1 MAERVLERVGSV
13 SPCGG
18 FPVVSVSSGGVRS
31 ESAGFGQLKIFKN
44 GASTVQIDA
53 FVDGHT
59 DNASVVPAPMESSGS
74 DPEPVTNLFG
84 GQKRIILH
92 FGEVVLFHACL
103 HSSSALLEPFLTSER
118 HTLTVNDV
126 L

>member
-31 ESAGFGQLKIFKN
+31 ESTGFGQRKIFED
-44 GASTVQIDA
+44 GAFAVQVNALIY
-53 FVDGHT
+53 GHA

-92 FGEVVLFHACL
+92 FGKVVLFHACL
-103 HSSSALLEPFLTSER
+103 HSSSTLLEPFLTSER
-118 HTLTVNDV
+118 HALTVNDV